1 MYWQASKVEKEEVG
15 ELNQLLKDLFIS
27 FIDAVEC
34 LHQSNCVSMNLHGKK
49 LKCCQL
55 SSQMCMP

>member
-34 LHQSNCVSMNLHGKK
+34 LHQSK
-49 LKCCQL
+49 LCFNE
-55 SSQMCMP
+55 PTW